1 MSGIIVSGQPRSG
14 KSSLVK
20 SLKNNDDL
28 LACNVDAKIY
38 SLIKSKKI
46 NNGISKK
53 IIIPNLIG
61 KDVFQDSEKEL
72 KLQL

>member
-38 SLIKSKKI
+38 SLIKVKK
-46 NNGISKK
+46 
-53 IIIPNLIG
+53 
-61 KDVFQDSEKEL
+61 
-72 KLQL
+72 